1 MKILCLRCKNIHSLK
16 GEHIIHFDQPP
27 LSEAGLFAITGP
39 TGSGKSTLL
48 DVITLSLFNK
58 IPRFTETGK
67 ETVTKNEIERAGSVM
82 THHTDHSYA
91 EIDYEADGKRYR
103 STWTISKT
111 KNGTLRDYEMTLAT
125 LPEKEF
131 FDLKKSQVPTKNE
144 EILHLTYEQFIRSIL
159 LSQGQFAKLLRSDE
173 KERARLLENITGTSI
188 YRRLGKVI
196 YQKARSEEKEH
207 ELLQKELDLM
217 PRLTEEEV
225 AFFQSQTSEL
235 EDQLSRLSAEADGVL
250 QNIERHK
257 QYLGIKAALEK
268 DSSELQILEQNL
280 RDLEHVVVKLQQ
292 HEQLQP
298 LHGTFALWENAGKQC
313 HVLET
318 EIDRTLQKKSLAEE
332 KLGSALEQ
340 VEMLTGSKSTLQNF
354 TDLLSEFVEK
364 VRAVDNQLEQVK
376 SKGTEARER
385 INAFLSAQSEPE
397 MRSLQNLPSLE
408 DAHAKVKDMLLVMI
422 LQEQY
427 TELSDKE
434 IASRIGIY
442 QEKLPSLAREREACR
457 QRDEWMKSL
466 EKLEEEV
473 ELLQK
478 QASTLE
484 EQQQKVV
491 SEAQKVRIE
500 YVETKTQ
507 KEKLFHAKDLDSYR
521 ELLSEGNPCPLCG
534 ATHHPFEDHAFQ
546 SEYGKLSLRHDQ
558 LEKLLSE
565 TEKSQQYL
573 EKEIATRQAVLKTH
587 LVRTSEIQSQIEAFS
602 RDWPQIVG
610 SEEADQKWTEANEE
624 LALLQSEVHQ
634 RTLNSLFSQFLELE
648 KEVTKLREQ
657 YIEIGKARKDLC
669 QTSDVVS
676 FAGSIQKIIQTAK
689 VEVHTAEIEL
699 EQKQLQRNNAK
710 QLWLTS
716 QKQLMTQ
723 LQALG
728 YHTPEEAAA
737 HMMESGEY
745 LSYKENLETLL
756 QKKTEAL
763 TRKSTHQKQL
773 EEIQNMLLQNDTAPE
788 EWQKLSDQLQ
798 QQLRELA
805 QQLVAGKSKLE
816 DNQKQ
821 QLIFQ
826 SKKAVLNERIKRANA
841 LIHLDRLLGDAEGNK
856 FSKFAQ
862 NLSLQQLI
870 SLANKRLAK
879 LTDRYTLVP
888 TDIELDMRIS
898 DLYQGGIKRSVKTLS
913 GGETFLVSLALA
925 LSLSDMASHNV
936 RLDSLFIDEGFG
948 TLDNETLDV
957 AIASLEKLQSETN
970 RTIGIISHVESLKER
985 MSTQIKVQKNSHGY
999 SHLVIE

>member
-1 MKILCLRCKNIHSLK
+1 
-16 GEHIIHFDQPP
+16 
-27 LSEAGLFAITGP
+27 
-39 TGSGKSTLL
+39 
-48 DVITLSLFNK
+48 
-58 IPRFTETGK
+58 
-67 ETVTKNEIERAGSVM
+67 
-82 THHTDHSYA
+82 
-91 EIDYEADGKRYR
+91 
-103 STWTISKT
+103 
-111 KNGTLRDYEMTLAT
+111 
-125 LPEKEF
+125 
-131 FDLKKSQVPTKNE
+131 
-144 EILHLTYEQFIRSIL
+144 
-159 LSQGQFAKLLRSDE
+159 
-173 KERARLLENITGTSI
+173 
-188 YRRLGKVI
+188 
-196 YQKARSEEKEH
+196 
-207 ELLQKELDLM
+207 
-217 PRLTEEEV
+217 
-225 AFFQSQTSEL
+225 
-235 EDQLSRLSAEADGVL
+235 
-250 QNIERHK
+250 
-257 QYLGIKAALEK
+257 
-268 DSSELQILEQNL
+268 
-280 RDLEHVVVKLQQ
+280 
-292 HEQLQP
+292 
-298 LHGTFALWENAGKQC
+298 
-313 HVLET
+313 
-318 EIDRTLQKKSLAEE
+318 
-332 KLGSALEQ
+332 
-340 VEMLTGSKSTLQNF
+340 
-354 TDLLSEFVEK
+354 LLSEV
-364 VRAVDNQLEQVK
+364 
-376 SKGTEARER
+376 
-385 INAFLSAQSEPE
+385 
-397 MRSLQNLPSLE
+397 
-408 DAHAKVKDMLLVMI
+408 
-422 LQEQY
+422 
-427 TELSDKE
+427 
-434 IASRIGIY
+434 
-442 QEKLPSLAREREACR
+442 
-457 QRDEWMKSL
+457 
-466 EKLEEEV
+466 
-473 ELLQK
+473 
-478 QASTLE
+478 
-484 EQQQKVV
+484 
-491 SEAQKVRIE
+491 
-500 YVETKTQ
+500 
-507 KEKLFHAKDLDSYR
+507 
-521 ELLSEGNPCPLCG
+521 NPCPPCG
-534 ATHHPFEDHAFQ
+534 ATHHPFVDHAFQ

-723 LQALG
+723 LQPLG

-805 QQLVAGKSKLE
+805 QQLGAGKSKLE